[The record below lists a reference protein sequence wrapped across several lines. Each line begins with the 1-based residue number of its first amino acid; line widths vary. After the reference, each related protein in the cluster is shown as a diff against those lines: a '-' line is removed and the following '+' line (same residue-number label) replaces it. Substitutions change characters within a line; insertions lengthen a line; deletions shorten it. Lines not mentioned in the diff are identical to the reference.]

1 MGCRE
6 DDAGD
11 TGADAGDTGAA
22 AAAAAADR
30 EFNSQ
35 FSVIPEAS

>member
-22 AAAAAADR
+22 AAAAADR